1 MLRKK
6 LKSEELSQW
15 MACLAGHPASGFSP
29 VELGHDLLGPDD
41 QKDFEQIYKESLN

>member
-6 LKSEELSQW
+6 LKSEE
-15 MACLAGHPASGFSP
+15 ACLAGHPASGFSP
-29 VELGHDLLGPDD
+29 VELGHDLRGPDD